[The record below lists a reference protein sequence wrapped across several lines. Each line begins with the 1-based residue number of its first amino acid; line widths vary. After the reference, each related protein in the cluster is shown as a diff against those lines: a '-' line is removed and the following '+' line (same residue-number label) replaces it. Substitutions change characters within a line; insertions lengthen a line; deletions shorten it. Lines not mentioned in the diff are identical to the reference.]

1 MAGQPTEHFAGT
13 LDFAYA
19 LLLLAEACGTMRHI
33 RGHIQVRWY
42 PPRSYV
48 VEQGEAAAE
57 LFLILSGKAEVW
69 QESNNGH
76 REQLSRLGV
85 GEFFGELGI
94 ARNRRRNAD
103 VIAVA
108 SLTGLVLSP
117 ASPTK
122 FACRGRGARLAGA
135 LPGARANPPLRPET
149 YGEVRASSPATCPTR
164 SCVRSQ
170 PFPPTAA
177 SSRWNRTCSRSSC
190 YRRCSAANISWPPL
204 LIGLLSWTR
213 CLRGPVLDPA
223 LSASPPAQ

>member
-42 PPRSYV
+42 PPGSYV

-85 GEFFGELGI
+85 GEFFDELGI
-94 ARNRRRNAD
+94 ARNRRCRAHRR
-103 VIAVA
+103 
-108 SLTGLVLSP
+108 T
-117 ASPTK
+117 PTP
-122 FACRGRGARLAGA
+122 RVG
-135 LPGARANPPLRPET
+135 
-149 YGEVRASSPATCPTR
+149 
-164 SCVRSQ
+164 
-170 PFPPTAA
+170 
-177 SSRWNRTCSRSSC
+177 
-190 YRRCSAANISWPPL
+190 
-204 LIGLLSWTR
+204 
-213 CLRGPVLDPA
+213 
-223 LSASPPAQ
+223 

>member
-33 RGHIQVRWY
+33 RGHIQVGWY
-42 PPRSYV
+42 PPGSYV

-117 ASPTK
+117 APPTK
-122 FACRGRGARLAGA
+122 FAGRGRARLAGA
-135 LPGARANPPLRPET
+135 LPGARANPPP
-149 YGEVRASSPATCPTR
+149 ASGNIQEGQGVV
-164 SCVRSQ
+164 SCDVSDQVMRKVAAVSAYRSQ
-170 PFPPTAA
+170 FPLEPDMF
-177 SSRWNRTCSRSSC
+177 
-190 YRRCSAANISWPPL
+190 PEFL
-204 LIGLLSWTR
+204 LQEMFG
-213 CLRGPVLDPA
+213 CEYFV
-223 LSASPPAQ
+223 ASPPDRPAQLDEMPPGARA